1 MKMGHDQSQD
11 VPSPIDLRTEK
22 DAREW
27 AASAMS
33 KRPWRAE
40 FFQRFVEE
48 LQSLDVRPLQIL
60 ELGSGPGFL
69 ARCILDAIPSAEYA
83 MLDFSPAMHHL
94 ARERL
99 APHIGRQLL
108 VNFKDDGWTVGLGEF
123 DAIVTHQA
131 VHELRHKKHATTL
144 HRSARTPLR
153 PRGVYLVCDH
163 YVGSDGMSNASLY
176 MNIDEQCAALQAD
189 AVTLLDKINR
199 PAGVRHAIAAMPQAM
214 GR

>member
-1 MKMGHDQSQD
+1 MKTAVDQSQD
-11 VPSPIDLRTEK
+11 VPSPIDLRTQK
-22 DAREW
+22 DALEW

-33 KRPWRAE
+33 KRPWRAD

-69 ARCILDAIPSAEYA
+69 ARCILDAIPAAEYA

-99 APHIGRQLL
+99 APHMGRIRQLL
-108 VNFKDDGWTVGLGEF
+108 VDFKDDGWTVGLGEF

-131 VHELRHKKHATTL
+131 VHELRHKQHATTL
-144 HRSARTPLR
+144 HQSVRTVLR

-176 MNIDEQCAALQAD
+176 MNIDEQRAALQA
-189 AVTLLDKINR
+189 AGFVCVERLLKMQGLVLHR
-199 PAGVRHAIAAMPQAM
+199 ARYG
-214 GR
+214 

>member
-1 MKMGHDQSQD
+1 MKMADDPSQD
-11 VPSPIDLRTEK
+11 VPSPIDLRSEK

-33 KRPWRAE
+33 KRPWRAV

-48 LQSLDVRPLQIL
+48 LRSLDVRPLQIL

-83 MLDFSPAMHHL
+83 MLDFSPAMHRL

-99 APHIGRQLL
+99 APHIGRTRQLL
-108 VNFKDDGWTVGLGEF
+108 ADFKDDGWLLGLGEF

-144 HRSARTPLR
+144 HRSARTLLR
-153 PRGVYLVCDH
+153 PRGVYLVSDH
-163 YVGSDGMSNASLY
+163 YVVGDGMSNASLY
-176 MNIDEQCAALQAD
+176 MNMDEQRAALEA
-189 AVTLLDKINR
+189 AGFLSVERLLEMKGLVLHR
-199 PAGVRHAIAAMPQAM
+199 ARLYG
-214 GR
+214 

>member
-1 MKMGHDQSQD
+1 MKMVDDQTRD

-33 KRPWRAE
+33 KRPWRAV
-40 FFQRFVEE
+40 FFQRFVDE
-48 LQSLDVRPLQIL
+48 LQLLDMRPLQVL

-69 ARCILDAIPSAEYA
+69 ARCILDAIPSAEYV

-94 ARERL
+94 ARERI
-99 APHIGRQLL
+99 APHIGRTRQLL
-108 VNFKDDGWTVGLGEF
+108 VDFKDDGWTVGLGEF

-131 VHELRHKKHATTL
+131 VHELRHKKHAAQL
-144 HRSARTPLR
+144 HRSARIILR

-176 MNIDEQCAALQAD
+176 MTIDEQRAALEA
-189 AVTLLDKINR
+189 ANFASVERLLQMQGLVLHRARLD
-199 PAGVRHAIAAMPQAM
+199 V
-214 GR
+214 

>member
-1 MKMGHDQSQD
+1 MKMADDRPHD

-33 KRPWRAE
+33 KRPWRAV
-40 FFQRFVEE
+40 FFQRFVQE

-83 MLDFSPAMHHL
+83 MLGFSPAIHHL
-94 ARERL
+94 ARQHL
-99 APHIGRQLL
+99 APHIGRTRQLL
-108 VNFKDDGWTVGLGEF
+108 ADFKDDAWTIGLGEF

-131 VHELRHKKHATTL
+131 VHELRHKKHAATL
-144 HRSARTPLR
+144 HRSARTLLSR
-153 PRGVYLVCDH
+153 AASISSATTTSG
-163 YVGSDGMSNASLY
+163 DGMSDASLY
-176 MNIDEQCAALQAD
+176 MNIDEQSAALEA
-189 AVTLLDKINR
+189 AGFVCVERLLEMKGLVLHR
-199 PAGVRHAIAAMPQAM
+199 ARLYG
-214 GR
+214 

>member
-1 MKMGHDQSQD
+1 MAHDLSED
-11 VPSPIDLRTEK
+11 VASLIDLRAEK

-33 KRPWRAE
+33 MRPWRAV

-48 LQSLDVRPLQIL
+48 RQSLDARPLQVL

-69 ARCILDAIPSAEYA
+69 ARCVLDAIPRAEYA

-99 APHIGRQLL
+99 GPHVGRTRQLL
-108 VNFKDDGWTVGLGEF
+108 VDFKE
-123 DAIVTHQA
+123 IVTHQA
-131 VHELRHKKHATTL
+131 VHELRHKKHAATL
-144 HRSARTPLR
+144 NASARSVLR

-163 YVGSDGMSNASLY
+163 YVGSDGMSNVSL
-176 MNIDEQCAALQAD
+176 
-189 AVTLLDKINR
+189 
-199 PAGVRHAIAAMPQAM
+199 
-214 GR
+214 